1 MTGLI
6 IATSIIGAVSI
17 SSAIIMA
24 IKLRR
29 LNKKLSTTLELL
41 ITHIAR
47 PEQID
52 VIEEY
57 SNVCNDFTFPNSE
70 GF

>member
-6 IATSIIGAVSI
+6 IATSIIGAVSV
-17 SSAIIMA
+17 SSAVIMA
-24 IKLRR
+24 VKLRR
-29 LNKKLSTTLELL
+29 INKKLSNTLELL
-41 ITHIAR
+41 ITHIVR

-57 SNVCNDFTFPNSE
+57 TNVGKDFTFPNSE

>member
-6 IATSIIGAVSI
+6 IATSIIGAVSV
-17 SSAIIMA
+17 SSAVIMA
-24 IKLRR
+24 VKLRR
-29 LNKKLSTTLELL
+29 INKKLSNTLELL

-57 SNVCNDFTFPNSE
+57 TNVGKDFTFPNSE